1 MRKTLVI
8 GLLVLLCWV
17 GTAISSQAIG
27 DLRLESR
34 VSRLESG
41 LSRVQS
47 QLTQLGARL
56 ANSQL
61 GEITPLNTGSPSLN
75 DPPLDV
81 QFDNLATLAIELKQ
95 QVRSLEMRVNQLEN
109 AQSSMTVS
117 P

>member
-1 MRKTLVI
+1 MRKTLIV
-8 GLLVLLCWV
+8 GLLVLLCWI
-17 GTAISSQAIG
+17 GTTLSGQAMG
-27 DLRLESR
+27 DRRLESR

-47 QLTQLGARL
+47 QLTQLGSRL

-95 QVRSLEMRVNQLEN
+95 QVRSLEERVNQLEN
-109 AQSSMTVS
+109 AQTSTTIS